1 MDYKFSNNLKAIREI
16 LGIAQTE
23 LAKSEIEGEISVNR
37 NRTKLKSKRRHDSLQ
52 KC

>member
-37 NRTKLKSKRRHDSLQ
+37 SRTKLKSKRRHDSLQ